1 MASIET
7 THMKSSY
14 PPLSGHENKLLTI
27 KIYLNSF
34 SYIFFKT
41 KRLVGFLIM
50 QVSLTEQVFRLY
62 NRTAPIKNKLK

>member
-14 PPLSGHENKLLTI
+14 PPLRGHENKLLTI
-27 KIYLNSF
+27 KISLNSF

-62 NRTAPIKNKLK
+62 NRMHQSKTN

>member
-7 THMKSSY
+7 THMKSSH

-27 KIYLNSF
+27 KISLNSF